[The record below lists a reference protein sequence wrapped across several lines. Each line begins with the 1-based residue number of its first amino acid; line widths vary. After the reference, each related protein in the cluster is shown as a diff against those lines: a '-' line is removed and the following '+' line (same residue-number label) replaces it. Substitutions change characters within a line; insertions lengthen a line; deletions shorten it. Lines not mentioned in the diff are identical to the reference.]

1 MAPSSSFASPVA
13 GIGESL
19 AGKEQLVSRAASSGH
34 SRGDS
39 GVSWHGEAHP
49 DAAALWARLPGPCLP
64 PTCPHLWTSPAEKSR
79 GAEGG
84 RSPSASS
91 LMPWSSLSSREKHPS
106 PLGAFSQE
114 QKSPIG
120 LTGGS
125 WGNRDPPDPLHAGCD
140 PGISCQSRSRSWS
153 RPHPHL

>member
-49 DAAALWARLPGPCLP
+49 DAAALCKAAWPLP
-64 PTCPHLWTSPAEKSR
+64 PSNLPSP
-79 GAEGG
+79 
-84 RSPSASS
+84 
-91 LMPWSSLSSREKHPS
+91 LDVFSREKQRGRRREK
-106 PLGAFSQE
+106 PLSKQPHALEQPLLQE
-114 QKSPIG
+114 KAPQPFGG
-120 LTGGS
+120 LFPRSRNPRSGSLEAPGGIET
-125 WGNRDPPDPLHAGCD
+125 PPDPVHAGCD